1 MLCPRDGSEL
11 VAHTDQTRSAFIDH
25 GISHCPSCSG
35 MLLNAEAAANSLTES
50 KLKKMHEAFSSDCE
64 EVDLDCPC
72 CNSKMRVRNIVF
84 KRINGTDMEPIEI
97 DGCPECNTF
106 WFDAGELQRIVNP
119 DSKPYDDTAVESTAL
134 ALALEILLQLPFVI
148 L

>member
-1 MLCPRDGSEL
+1 MNCGHFKRKIG
-11 VAHTDQTRSAFIDH
+11 F
-25 GISHCPSCSG
+25 
-35 MLLNAEAAANSLTES
+35 
-50 KLKKMHEAFSSDCE
+50 
-64 EVDLDCPC
+64 
-72 CNSKMRVRNIVF
+72 RNIVF

>member
-1 MLCPRDGSEL
+1 
-11 VAHTDQTRSAFIDH
+11 
-25 GISHCPSCSG
+25 
-35 MLLNAEAAANSLTES
+35 MLLNAEAAANSLTEG

-72 CNSKMRVRNIVF
+72 CSTKMRVRNIIF

-119 DSKPYDDTAVESTAL
+119 GNEPYEDTRVESTAL
-134 ALALEILLQLPFVI
+134 ALALEVLLQLPFII